1 MITATIF
8 PSSPPLSTPSHISDN
23 LLSSADVQPHIYNVF
38 TRSEMNRAIIISH
51 ANSADNDQKPSP
63 APLSSSYL
71 PLRLLWGANSG
82 DKPPLLLFHG
92 LFKDLVRPTN
102 HYF

>member
-8 PSSPPLSTPSHISDN
+8 PSSPPLPTPSHINDN
-23 LLSSADVQPHIYNVF
+23 LLSSAAMQPHIHNVF
-38 TRSEMNRAIIISH
+38 TRPEMNRAIIISH

-63 APLSSSYL
+63 ALPSFSSL
-71 PLRLLWGANSG
+71 TFCLLWGANSA

>member
-1 MITATIF
+1 
-8 PSSPPLSTPSHISDN
+8 
-23 LLSSADVQPHIYNVF
+23 
-38 TRSEMNRAIIISH
+38 MNRAIIISH
-51 ANSADNDQKPSP
+51 ANSADNDQKLRPALLPIPS
-63 APLSSSYL
+63 L
-71 PLRLLWGANSG
+71 PVCLLWGANSS

>member
-1 MITATIF
+1 MITATILPF
-8 PSSPPLSTPSHISDN
+8 SPPFATHSHISDN
-23 LLSSADVQPHIYNVF
+23 LLSSADLQPHNHDVF
-38 TRSEMNRAIIISH
+38 TRPEMNRAIIISH
-51 ANSADNDQKPSP
+51 ANSADNDQKQSP
-63 APLSSSYL
+63 GLLSSSL
-71 PLRLLWGANSG
+71 LLLCLLWGANSG

>member
-8 PSSPPLSTPSHISDN
+8 PSSPPLCMPSHISGN
-23 LLSSADVQPHIYNVF
+23 LLSSASVQPFIHHVF

-63 APLSSSYL
+63 ALLSSFAL
-71 PLRLLWGANSG
+71 PVCLLWGANSG
-82 DKPPLLLFHG
+82 DKPPILLFYG